1 MDRKYIKQI
10 ARRIEISSHGTASE
24 LIAGAFKSKL
34 KGSGMIP
41 AGLRQYADGDDAR
54 AIDWCATSRSH
65 DVMVRTHEEDKRKDV
80 VLMADVGEGITLGGY
95 SESQRI
101 GYAEILSLIAHSAY
115 RANSRV
121 GFCLFS
127 DRIEKEK
134 KARSG
139 SEQLYSVMDSI
150 LSANFKP
157 RPSSPLCCLD
167 YCLASVKKQ
176 SLVFILSDFL
186 SAEAYQQELRRAA
199 HRHSVIGVM
208 IRLEPPFVPPSGFIT
223 VYDHSKKR
231 EVSIPCSDVAEM
243 FRTAAAQQSEA
254 KKRFA
259 EARADLLEI
268 DMNKNIPLQL
278 VKFFQ
283 SLKRLG

>member
-1 MDRKYIKQI
+1 MERKYIKQI

-34 KGSGMIP
+34 KGTGLIP
-41 AGLRQYADGDDAR
+41 AGLRQYSDGDDAR

-65 DVMVRTHEEDKRKDV
+65 EVMVRTHEEDKRKDV
-80 VLMADVGEGITLGGY
+80 VVMADVGEGITLGGY

-101 GYAEILSLIAHSAY
+101 GYAEILSLVAHSAY

-127 DRIEKEK
+127 DRVETEK
-134 KARSG
+134 KAKTDSAP
-139 SEQLYSVMDSI
+139 LHSVMDSI
-150 LSANFKP
+150 LSSRFAP

-167 YCLASVKKQ
+167 YCLSSVRKQ

-186 SAEAYQQELRRAA
+186 SDEDYQQELRRAA
-199 HRHSVIGVM
+199 FRHSVIGVM
-208 IRLEPPFVPPSGFIT
+208 IRLEPPFLPPSGFIT
-223 VYDHSKKR
+223 VWDHESRK
-231 EVSIPCSDVAEM
+231 EVSIPCSELSEA
-243 FRTAAAQQSEA
+243 FRRAAREQSEA

-268 DMNKNIPLQL
+268 DINKNIPLQL
-278 VKFFQ
+278 VKFFR
-283 SLKRLG
+283 SVKRLG